1 MFHTTVSVAPSAVL
15 NFFIWRVAIPHKY
28 IFQLESVSS
37 SKKQSQ
43 YYANLMSS
51 STKISG
57 VFLAC
62 LKSSMDFRSS
72 SLFSSFL
79 SYMLYSKKKLPKLM
93 EAFLYIQLRF
103 SF

>member
-1 MFHTTVSVAPSAVL
+1 MQT
-15 NFFIWRVAIPHKY
+15 R
-28 IFQLESVSS
+28 
-37 SKKQSQ
+37 
-43 YYANLMSS
+43 MSS

-79 SYMLYSKKKLPKLM
+79 YVVIIQKKAS
-93 EAFLYIQLRF
+93 EVNG
-103 SF
+103 SFCIFN